1 MHDKY
6 DYLAIEEAWEQSNIA
21 VLDSSP
27 GSGKTT
33 AITSFLKDKDL
44 NHVIFVTPFLSEAEK
59 ELPQNKLKGMGYKYP
74 KGGHGGK
81 VHNLSDLIQW
91 GDTSS
96 GNRLHRIT
104 CTHSAYTRLK
114 PESYDQLGMYTV
126 VIDET
131 LDVINSIDGAH
142 DYTDYLLQGRGT
154 VDQSNKRFKFNED
167 TWFEKYKNT
176 EVEQYNKTRRVAKD
190 LMYEI
195 CQMGINNQLY
205 RYSSGNWFQMLPAEL
220 LTKAKRVIIMTHG
233 FNNSFMHC
241 WMKINGIQNSYINT
255 KQLGLLSETILISQL
270 RKNIN
275 FISIPRKFIELSQV
289 RNHEILS
296 KSHWGELENQG
307 SIAELGKSL
316 DSLIKEKMKAGKEN
330 IFWTAPKKLRTTIE
344 KHTSRLR
351 GKIKLEKKF
360 ELVESDF
367 IDRDELDEQQNTVHS
382 TWLPCNIKASNDFRH
397 ISNCLYAYSL
407 NPPPD
412 VLNLLTTGTG
422 FCRNDILDTFKL
434 NNLLQFIYRGS
445 IRDNKPMN
453 LCILPEHTEELLKK
467 FLGLTV

>member
-1 MHDKY
+1 MHNTY
-6 DYLAIEEAWEQSNIA
+6 NYSAIEEAWEQSTIA
-21 VLDSSP
+21 ILDSCP

-33 AITSFLKDKDL
+33 AITSFLKDSDL
-44 NHVIFVTPFLSEAEK
+44 NHVIFVTPFISEAEK
-59 ELPQNKLKGMGYKYP
+59 ELPENKLKGMGYKYP

-81 VHNLSDLIQW
+81 VHNLSKLIQW
-91 GDTSS
+91 GDTST
-96 GNRLHRIT
+96 GNRIHRIT

-114 PESYDQLGMYTV
+114 PESYDQLGNYTV

-154 VDQSNKRFKFNED
+154 VDQSNKRFTFNED
-167 TWFEKYKNT
+167 RWFEKYKNT
-176 EVEQYNKTRRVAKD
+176 EVEQYNKTGKTTKD

-233 FNNSFMHC
+233 FKNSFMHC
-241 WMKINGIQNSYINT
+241 WMKINGISNSFIDT
-255 KQLGLLSETILISQL
+255 KKLGLLPEHLLIAQL

-275 FISIPRKFIELSQV
+275 FISAPRKFQELSED
-289 RNHEILS
+289 RRYEILT
-296 KSHWGELENQG
+296 KSHWDHLEDKG
-307 SIAELGKSL
+307 RIGELGKSL
-316 DSLIKEKMKAGKEN
+316 DSLIKEKMKASKEN
-330 IFWTAPKKLRTTIE
+330 IIWTAPKKLRTTIE

-351 GKIKLEKKF
+351 GKIKLEKNF
-360 ELVESDF
+360 ELADSDF
-367 IDRDELDEQQNTVHS
+367 LDEDELDEQLNSVHS

-397 ISNCLYAYSL
+397 ITNCLYAYSL

-412 VLNLLTTGTG
+412 VLNLLVTGSE
-422 FCRNDILDTFKL
+422 FSRNDILDTFKL

-453 LCILPEHTEELLKK
+453 LCIIPEHTEKLLKE
-467 FLGLTV
+467 FLGLPV